1 MQSDMHYYGT
11 YAMARAV
18 GLSEDA
24 CFKIA
29 YSAQFVDDNVAAETI
44 EFEDGATLSVEAT
57 AHHPVNL
64 FNTEPFDDD
73 QRRVWV
79 PFHFLPGNEGSTYSQ
94 RLRCRKDS
102 AIAQEMI
109 RHYVDKSN
117 WECGLYLAGI
127 GAHVYADTFSHYGF
141 SGVCS
146 RGNKVE
152 QSSIHLLNEL
162 DPDIESYI
170 RDKADDFQRKEAELE
185 AKGMFANF
193 REKFMDLTQATI
205 AEASGALGHGPVS
218 TYPDRPFLEWEFTY
232 EQDGLASGHRNN
244 QETFLEA
251 CRKLHQFFVDVATN
265 NPSQTTSGPQN
276 FEDIESKVVEVLQR
290 QDNKQ
295 GRIDAWQQA
304 AMEGT
309 FGQNVSAKVPVYS
322 AGLWR
327 TEWDRMKVD
336 PVIGDVALNTNVMK
350 FYQAAAFHR
359 NYVLR
364 DLLPSSGLVVA

>member
-1 MQSDMHYYGT
+1 MQQDMHYYGT
-11 YAMARAV
+11 YAMARAA

-24 CFKIA
+24 CLKIA

-64 FNTEPFDDD
+64 LSTEPFDND

-79 PFHFLPGNEGSTYSQ
+79 PFHFLPGNEGNTYSQ

-102 AIAQEMI
+102 SIAQEMI
-109 RHYVDKSN
+109 RYYVEKSK

-127 GAHVYADTFSHYGF
+127 AAHVYADTFSHYGF

-152 QSSIHLLNEL
+152 QSSIQLLNEL
-162 DPDIESYI
+162 DPNIESYI
-170 RDKADDFQRKEAELE
+170 RNKADDFQQREAELE
-185 AKGMFANF
+185 AKGLFANF

-205 AEASGALGHGPVS
+205 AEVSGALGHGPVS

-232 EQDGLASGHRNN
+232 EQDGLPSGHRSNPG
-244 QETFLEA
+244 TFLEA
-251 CRKLHQFFVDVATN
+251 CRKLHQFFENVAIN
-265 NPSQTTSGPQN
+265 NPSQAVSTAQE
-276 FEDIESKVVEVLQR
+276 FEEIESKVVEILQH
-290 QDNKQ
+290 QGNKQ

-304 AMEGT
+304 AMDGT
-309 FGQNVSAKVPVYS
+309 FGDNVSAKIPVYS
-322 AGLWR
+322 ARLWR
-327 TEWDRMKVD
+327 AEWDQMKVD
-336 PVIGDVALNTNVMK
+336 PVVGDVVLGTNIMK

-364 DLLPSSGLVVA
+364 ELLPQSGLIVI